1 MSLPTWVSKK
11 NLALHIVLGVLL
23 AVVLTYLGTPPL
35 GCLMAALVVGLAKEQ
50 AEENWSDFR
59 VANGGPLNGVL
70 DVATIV
76 AGSALYLLWTALT

>member
-11 NLALHIVLGVLL
+11 NLALHTVLGVLL
-23 AVVLTYLGTPPL
+23 AVVLTYH
-35 GCLMAALVVGLAKEQ
+35 
-50 AEENWSDFR
+50 
-59 VANGGPLNGVL
+59 GPLNGVL